1 MAATSILGDG
11 PHKKAVKKV
20 RWNRKKYDQWIEDM
34 AANDGWKNAF
44 DMAQNAKH
52 EPGLLQWAKKEFR
65 GEDVMQRI
73 QWDIEGYAESVVT
86 ESISKSTKIHCIAT
100 PAPKSMLKDE
110 LEELFG
116 DDYRNIVTEV
126 QDDEGYESV
135 LVFNLTK
142 RDIKLIEDNIGDVL
156 IWEYSIKPGKLINE
170 SVVNEA
176 EKYITDKFKVGD
188 KIKTNFGE
196 WEVIET
202 DYAPKKSFI
211 APFIFKGKNIERV
224 NIPNPPKTNKN
235 AVGYKVTD
243 GAKYP
248 TIGFLY
254 QYKDITKLATVGV
267 DESIVTEAESVKVGE
282 YIKTQYGYFY
292 KRVDGKVGGQEAF
305 VEIKKGKEGKRKTSI
320 HDTVSFEIV
329 DKDAAFE
336 SLVTEKKH
344 DREDTIKFIKKYM
357 RFVKTTEEFN
367 GSQGG
372 IWVSGEDGDEY
383 KGVTIYDYYTS
394 GKSYELGVN
403 IKWEKELN
411 ERGWYSEWYDAGT
424 VMIWEI

>member
-1 MAATSILGDG
+1 MELNENLSLGDMAGMGEVSLPTETSVGSGDIPAGRGDAEEEYKKKKKKKMKHLESFESFQGKPTNEAFEGIGDLVKSLHFETDPKTAEEKKIELGKRQGEVSRRKQIEGGEYSLRRFRKEIKYDETGEDLGVFKPGSYMAATSILGDG

-20 RWNRKKYDQWIEDM
+20 RWNRKTYDQWIEDV
-34 AANDGWKNAF
+34 ASNDGWKNAF

-73 QWDIEGYAESVVT
+73 QWDIEGYAESVV
-86 ESISKSTKIHCIAT
+86 I
-100 PAPKSMLKDE
+100 
-110 LEELFG
+110 
-116 DDYRNIVTEV
+116 
-126 QDDEGYESV
+126 
-135 LVFNLTK
+135 
-142 RDIKLIEDNIGDVL
+142 
-156 IWEYSIKPGKLINE
+156 
-170 SVVNEA
+170 
-176 EKYITDKFKVGD
+176 
-188 KIKTNFGE
+188 
-196 WEVIET
+196 
-202 DYAPKKSFI
+202 
-211 APFIFKGKNIERV
+211 
-224 NIPNPPKTNKN
+224 
-235 AVGYKVTD
+235 
-243 GAKYP
+243 
-248 TIGFLY
+248 
-254 QYKDITKLATVGV
+254 
-267 DESIVTEAESVKVGE
+267 EAESVKVGE

-411 ERGWYSEWYDAGT
+411 KRGWYSEWYDAGT

>member
-1 MAATSILGDG
+1 MELNENLSLGDMAGMGEVSLPTETSVGSGDIPAGRGDAEEEYKKKKKKKMKHLESFESFQGKPTNEAFEGIGDLVKSLHFETDPKTAEEKKIELGKRQGEVSRRKQIEGGEYSLRRFRKEIKYDETGEDLGVFKPGSYMAATSILGDG

-20 RWNRKKYDQWIEDM
+20 RWNRKKYDQWIEDV
-34 AANDGWKNAF
+34 ASNDGWKNAF

-73 QWDIEGYAESVVT
+73 QWDIEGYAESVV
-86 ESISKSTKIHCIAT
+86 I
-100 PAPKSMLKDE
+100 
-110 LEELFG
+110 
-116 DDYRNIVTEV
+116 
-126 QDDEGYESV
+126 
-135 LVFNLTK
+135 
-142 RDIKLIEDNIGDVL
+142 
-156 IWEYSIKPGKLINE
+156 
-170 SVVNEA
+170 
-176 EKYITDKFKVGD
+176 
-188 KIKTNFGE
+188 
-196 WEVIET
+196 
-202 DYAPKKSFI
+202 
-211 APFIFKGKNIERV
+211 
-224 NIPNPPKTNKN
+224 
-235 AVGYKVTD
+235 
-243 GAKYP
+243 
-248 TIGFLY
+248 
-254 QYKDITKLATVGV
+254 
-267 DESIVTEAESVKVGE
+267 EAESVKVGE

-411 ERGWYSEWYDAGT
+411 KRGWYSEWYDAGT

>member
-1 MAATSILGDG
+1 MELNENLSLGDMAGMGEVSLPTETSVGSGDIPAGRGDAEEEYKKKKKKKMKHLESFESFQGKPTNEAFEGIGDLVKSLHFETDPKTAEEKKIELGKRQGEVSRRKQIEGGEYSLRRFRKEIKYDETGEDLGVFKPGSYMAATSILGDG

-20 RWNRKKYDQWIEDM
+20 RWNRKKYDQWIEDV
-34 AANDGWKNAF
+34 ASNDGWKNAF

-52 EPGLLQWAKKEFR
+52 EPGLLQWAKKEFI

-73 QWDIEGYAESVVT
+73 QWDIEGYAESVV
-86 ESISKSTKIHCIAT
+86 I
-100 PAPKSMLKDE
+100 
-110 LEELFG
+110 
-116 DDYRNIVTEV
+116 
-126 QDDEGYESV
+126 
-135 LVFNLTK
+135 
-142 RDIKLIEDNIGDVL
+142 
-156 IWEYSIKPGKLINE
+156 
-170 SVVNEA
+170 
-176 EKYITDKFKVGD
+176 
-188 KIKTNFGE
+188 
-196 WEVIET
+196 
-202 DYAPKKSFI
+202 
-211 APFIFKGKNIERV
+211 
-224 NIPNPPKTNKN
+224 
-235 AVGYKVTD
+235 
-243 GAKYP
+243 
-248 TIGFLY
+248 
-254 QYKDITKLATVGV
+254 
-267 DESIVTEAESVKVGE
+267 EAESVKVGE

-411 ERGWYSEWYDAGT
+411 KRGWYSEWYDAGT

>member
-1 MAATSILGDG
+1 MELNENLSLGDMAGMGEVSLPTETSVGSGDIPAGRGDAEEEYKKKKKKKMKHLESFESFQGKPTNEAFEGIGDLVKSLHFETDPKTAEEKKIELGKRQGEVSRRKQIEGGEYSLRRFRKEIKYDETGEDLGVFKPGSYMAATSILGDG

-20 RWNRKKYDQWIEDM
+20 RWNRKKYDQWIEDV
-34 AANDGWKNAF
+34 ASNDGWKNAF

-73 QWDIEGYAESVVT
+73 QWDIEGYAESVV
-86 ESISKSTKIHCIAT
+86 I
-100 PAPKSMLKDE
+100 
-110 LEELFG
+110 
-116 DDYRNIVTEV
+116 
-126 QDDEGYESV
+126 
-135 LVFNLTK
+135 
-142 RDIKLIEDNIGDVL
+142 
-156 IWEYSIKPGKLINE
+156 
-170 SVVNEA
+170 
-176 EKYITDKFKVGD
+176 
-188 KIKTNFGE
+188 
-196 WEVIET
+196 
-202 DYAPKKSFI
+202 
-211 APFIFKGKNIERV
+211 
-224 NIPNPPKTNKN
+224 
-235 AVGYKVTD
+235 
-243 GAKYP
+243 
-248 TIGFLY
+248 
-254 QYKDITKLATVGV
+254 
-267 DESIVTEAESVKVGE
+267 EAESVKVGE

-367 GSQGG
+367 GSRGG

-411 ERGWYSEWYDAGT
+411 KRGWYSEWYDAGT